1 MAKLKFILGA
11 VAAIGLMSG
20 SAALSTHL
28 GTNVAYAQSS
38 SKAVVDAAK
47 ARGDVG
53 EQINGYLGVVEGK
66 SPSADVRA
74 AVNDI
79 NIARKAIY
87 TKIAEKDVTASVEDV
102 ANLTG
107 EKLVN
112 NLSGGQWYRDN
123 FGSWKQK

>member
-1 MAKLKFILGA
+1 MAKLKLILGA
-11 VAAIGLMSG
+11 VAAIAIMAG
-20 SAALSTHL
+20 SSVVSTQL
-28 GTNVAYAQSS
+28 GTNIAHAQST
-38 SKAVVDAAK
+38 SKAIVDAAK
-47 ARGDVG
+47 AKGEVG
-53 EQINGYLGVVEGK
+53 EQINGYLGVVDGK
-66 SPSADVRA
+66 NPSAAVRA

-79 NIARKAIY
+79 NIARKAVY
-87 TKIAEKDVTASVEDV
+87 TKIAERDATASVEDV